1 MREPKRSLWLD
12 VEVLLLTV
20 LAVVGPGSRI

>member
-1 MREPKRSLWLD
+1 MTEPNRSLGLD

-20 LAVVGPGSRI
+20 LAVVRPSQAE